1 MSKKF
6 YIILIYIICLWI
18 AIPFSAVSA
27 QISVEVLI
35 YTGKISV
42 ASQNEASTTYAIP
55 QEITKLPTNTIL
67 ECIDGVA
74 IFKIGDVQVVL
85 QASDKLQIS
94 SIGKTEN
101 FSMICISGEIEAM
114 WGEDFFK
121 LDQGETLELSSEGI
135 PIIEQVGGVD
145 SPLFDNRNKQSSPA
159 IIPPDPD
166 ESIYTSTYF

>member
-6 YIILIYIICLWI
+6 YLILFIICLWI
-18 AIPFSAVSA
+18 AISYSAVSA

-42 ASQNEASTTYAIP
+42 TSQNEVSTTYAIP
-55 QEITKLPTNTIL
+55 QEVTELPTNTIL

-74 IFKIGDVQVVL
+74 IFKIGEVQVVL
-85 QASDKLQIS
+85 EASDKLQLS
-94 SIGKTEN
+94 SVGETEK

-121 LDQGETLELSSEGI
+121 LDQGQTLGLNSEGI
-135 PIIEQVGGVD
+135 PIIDQADGVNA
-145 SPLFDNRNKQSSPA
+145 PLFDTRNEQSSPA

-166 ESIYTSTYF
+166 EAIYTSTHL